1 MKKKQWIPG
10 LIVALLLVALVAYA
24 RTKIQ
29 FDWKT
34 FASQMENVNW
44 LRLML
49 ATAFIYGAYSLR
61 SVRWALFLRPV
72 QKVGWFTLTGSQV
85 IGFTAIALF
94 GRIAELVRPYLVSK
108 RVKRTLSSQIAV
120 CVVERM
126 FDLGAMALI
135 FSLSLLLAQHENLPH
150 KELLNRIAQSGLIG
164 TLLLAVFALLVRFSG
179 EAIASFVE
187 RTFGGKKQHS
197 LAHGFAHKIRSF
209 REGLNTLRGPMDVI
223 YAGAISVAMWGLI
236 ACSYLETT
244 RAFVS
249 SPILANM
256 TLAQCMVLMA
266 SSMVGSSIQLP
277 IVGWFT
283 QIGIVS
289 AAMRNIFG
297 VAWEPALGCGAV
309 LLIINFLAVIPV
321 GLIWARFEHVS
332 LRKVAEESEIEGEV
346 LAEE

>member
-1 MKKKQWIPG
+1 MKKNQWIPG

-34 FASQMENVNW
+34 FADQMKYVSW
-44 LRLML
+44 LHLAL
-49 ATAFIYGAYSLR
+49 ATLCIYAAYSLR
-61 SVRWALFLRPV
+61 SVRWAIFLRPS
-72 QKVGWFTLTGSQV
+72 QKIGFFTLTGTQV
-85 IGFTAIALF
+85 IGFTAVALF
-94 GRIAELVRPYLVSK
+94 GRLAELVRPYLVAK
-108 RVKRTLSSQIAV
+108 RVRRTLSSQIAV

-150 KELLNRIAQSGLIG
+150 KDLLNRIAQSGLVG
-164 TLLLAVFALLVRFSG
+164 TVVLALFAVFVRYSG
-179 EAIASFVE
+179 EKIAAAME
-187 RTFGGKKQHS
+187 RLLHASAPK
-197 LAHGFAHKIRSF
+197 LAHGVASKILSF
-209 REGLNTLRGPMDVI
+209 REGLDTLNGFGDVL
-223 YAGAISVAMWGLI
+223 GAAACSLTMWGLI
-236 ACSYLETT
+236 ALSYLQTT
-244 RAFVS
+244 EAFTS
-249 SPILANM
+249 SPVLSTM
-256 TLAQCMVLMA
+256 TLARCMVLMA

-289 AAMRNIFG
+289 TAMRNIFN
-297 VAWEPALGCGAV
+297 VAWEPALACSAA

-321 GLIWARFEHVS
+321 GVIWARFEHVS
-332 LRKVAEESEIEGEV
+332 LREVAAESEHEGEV